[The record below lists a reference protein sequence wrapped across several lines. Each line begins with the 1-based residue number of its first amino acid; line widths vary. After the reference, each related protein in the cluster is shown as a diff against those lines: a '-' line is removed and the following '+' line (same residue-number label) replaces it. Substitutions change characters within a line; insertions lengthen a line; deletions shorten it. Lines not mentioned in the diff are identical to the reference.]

1 MLKQKK
7 VRDLIADTEFE
18 VKLAKNGNLYERA
31 LTYKLMQAP
40 IMSEVR

>member
-1 MLKQKK
+1 
-7 VRDLIADTEFE
+7 

-40 IMSEVR
+40 IMSEVRFFCFFKAEMEQN